1 MDDAATSRP
10 PINRKTKNHVAHLA
24 IIHPESKLTPITTQA
39 IARTKAN
46 RRCSQYHRPL
56 TAVVVITALAA
67 LAAATTIVVTTSFA
81 ATASSTIAAATF
93 SFSAAASSAIA
104 ATSFGFS
111 TTAAAAAGST
121 GAPGSHGNADARV
134 ASGLTSKN
142 VHLVGTEI
150 QTATTGQSTTT
161 GCITATAATTSAAT
175 FTPAFS
181 TAGSITTA
189 LATTA
194 TGLREE
200 QS

>member
-56 TAVVVITALAA
+56 TAVVVITA

-161 GCITATAATTSAAT
+161 G
-175 FTPAFS
+175 
-181 TAGSITTA
+181 SITTA